1 MPTPQQALYGDKGPS
16 TQLGNQPPE
25 PEAEPEGEAG
35 PTPEGML
42 DDALAG
48 IKGLSAGQRDAVE
61 QAVMTLLQDKNFM
74 QMLSG
79 SGNGQAGDQ
88 GGPGPAQ

>member
-1 MPTPQQALYGDKGPS
+1 MPQAPSAADAMYGDGGP
-16 TQLGNQPPE
+16 TNQLGNQP
-25 PEAEPEGEAG
+25 EAEPEAKG

-42 DDALAG
+42 DDAISS
-48 IKGLSAGQRDAVE
+48 IKGLSASQRDAVE
-61 QAVMTLLQDKNFM
+61 QAVMTLLQDKSFI

-79 SGNGQAGDQ
+79 SGNGPTGDQ